1 MDKDKNNEYKF
12 NFFKKYLF
20 EIKNEINDEIY
31 NLEIK
36 FLNFKRLTKKSSPH
50 LFISPFSFG
59 LSGLISESFNKEY
72 INSFCIPHGTCKG
85 NPSNNY
91 EYLYNLEIAEGIIKN
106 NLSSFL
112 YNQIF

>member
-1 MDKDKNNEYKF
+1 M
-12 NFFKKYLF
+12 
-20 EIKNEINDEIY
+20 
-31 NLEIK
+31 
-36 FLNFKRLTKKSSPH
+36 TKKSSPH

-72 INSFCIPHGTCKG
+72 INSFCIPHGTSKG

-106 NLSSFL
+106 NFKFISIQSKYSETACDYFNPKIKKFILSTCF
-112 YNQIF
+112 